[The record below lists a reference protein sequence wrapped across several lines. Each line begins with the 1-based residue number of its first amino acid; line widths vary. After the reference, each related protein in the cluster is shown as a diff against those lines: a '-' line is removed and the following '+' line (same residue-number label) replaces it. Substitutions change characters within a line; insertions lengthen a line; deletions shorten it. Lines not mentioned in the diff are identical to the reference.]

1 MLAQSEH
8 STAPAPEVAAVHA
21 EEETSA
27 AVPAGASD
35 EEENRSF
42 LQILLRALGAIHT

>member
-1 MLAQSEH
+1 MLAQPDH
-8 STAPAPEVAAVHA
+8 STAPAPEVAAVQT

-27 AVPAGASD
+27 AVPEGASD
-35 EEENRSF
+35 EEANRTF